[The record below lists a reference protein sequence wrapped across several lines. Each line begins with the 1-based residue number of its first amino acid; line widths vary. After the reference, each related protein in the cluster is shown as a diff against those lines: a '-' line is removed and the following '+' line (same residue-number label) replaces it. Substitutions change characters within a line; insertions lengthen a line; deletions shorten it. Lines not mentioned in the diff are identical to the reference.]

1 MAPESLYFSVFTP
14 KSDVWGF
21 GILMW
26 EIVTLGQSE
35 MKIPRLKWQQWQWR
49 VVHED
54 DGGNDD
60 RNDVQGQRHTLA
72 WEQGRWC
79 GEYEMAIGEQRNHQ
93 LGLEKLNLS
102 ISCVWYFPPTRL
114 ERPAHCHPDLYLI
127 IQKCWAGDMNKRPD
141 FSELRK
147 EIAKLLEDQHGQ
159 VHDDDDAD
167 KHGGGMLWLSC
178 TEEMLCTKS
187 QDTLIMLF
195 NNWSKP
201 RVYFSTP
208 RYIDLQNIPENKYY
222 SMDQN
227 PDEEEKL

>member
-1 MAPESLYFSVFTP
+1 
-14 KSDVWGF
+14 
-21 GILMW
+21 
-26 EIVTLGQSE
+26 
-35 MKIPRLKWQQWQWR
+35 
-49 VVHED
+49 
-54 DGGNDD
+54 
-60 RNDVQGQRHTLA
+60 
-72 WEQGRWC
+72 
-79 GEYEMAIGEQRNHQ
+79 
-93 LGLEKLNLS
+93 
-102 ISCVWYFPPTRL
+102 
-114 ERPAHCHPDLYLI
+114 
-127 IQKCWAGDMNKRPD
+127 MNKRPD